1 MKATKFFK
9 LKAEWEK
16 AKQEQQPVVNTIT
29 PVVEEVKQEKVVP
42 TPETTKKKSIDA

>member
-16 AKQEQQPVVNTIT
+16 TKQQPHTNTIT
-29 PVVEEVKQEKVVP
+29 PVVEEVK
-42 TPETTKKKSIDA
+42 PEEVIAAPKTTKKKTSNV

>member
-16 AKQEQQPVVNTIT
+16 AKQEQPVKETIT
-29 PVVEEVKQEKVVP
+29 PVVEEVKQEEAVVAP
-42 TPETTKKKSIDA
+42 KTTKKKVANEE

>member
-16 AKQEQQPVVNTIT
+16 TKQEQQPVVDTIT
-29 PVVEEVKQEKVVP
+29 PVVEEVKQEEV
-42 TPETTKKKSIDA
+42 TPAPKTTKKKSIDA

>member
-16 AKQEQQPVVNTIT
+16 TKQEVTSETIT
-29 PVVEEVKQEKVVP
+29 PIAKEVKQEEVVVASKL
-42 TPETTKKKSIDA
+42 TKKKVTNEE

>member
-16 AKQEQQPVVNTIT
+16 AKQVEQPDIQTIT
-29 PVVEEVKQEKVVP
+29 PVIEEVKSDDSISIPK
-42 TPETTKKKSIDA
+42 TTKKKTSNV